1 MEGAIR
7 NLELAGDRM
16 TAHLLYD
23 GGQEPRLLGAIVTG
37 QRKEPQYRYDEL
49 NAWVLP
55 GEATIDLGRGG
66 PPLKA
71 RGIRI
76 VPIRE
81 TTTEG
86 EGS

>member
-1 MEGAIR
+1 MIKYLRRALTKRRIR
-7 NLELAGDRM
+7 GVV
-16 TAHLLYD
+16 
-23 GGQEPRLLGAIVTG
+23 ITG
-37 QRKEPQYRYDEL
+37 QSKPSEDRYPCGEL
-49 NAWVLP
+49 YMLP
-55 GEATIDLGRGG
+55 GVGTVDLGDGQV
-66 PPLKA
+66 LQA